1 MERYRKEIEECTTT
15 YCWSAYMQVFG
26 TKVQFTIHKTNSE
39 YRLVGSF
46 EETYHMHA
54 NQFKVFPTTNSK
66 NVSFF
71 DKKGYD
77 SFDNVLLEYN
87 KLVYAVQSRDAFQ
100 IFQKAFILDNQDDGN
115 IILCECKVCF
125 TDDFADQRCHT
136 CGFAV
141 CQFCLYKLSYL
152 SNEYS
157 CPQCKAKYEYEDYEK
172 Y

>member
-26 TKVQFTIHKTNSE
+26 TKVQFTIHKTNGE

-46 EETYHMHA
+46 EETYYMHA

-87 KLVYAVQSRDAFQ
+87 RLVDAVQSRDACQ
-100 IFQKAFILDNQDDGN
+100 NFQKEFILDDQYDGN
-115 IILCECKVCF
+115 IILSECKVCF

-157 CPQCKAKYEYEDYEK
+157 CPQCKAKYESEDYEN